1 MANKRHNSITV
12 LGRIIF
18 ISLAIWLSVIVALI
32 VTIHQ
37 TGEIDT
43 AEPSEAIVVLGAGLS
58 RNGRP
63 GWALTRRSSHAADLW
78 HQGLA
83 DTIICTGGI
92 ADNQSRSEADGC
104 REVLVRNGVPV
115 SAILLEQ
122 NSRSTEENAIFTQEI
137 LQQNNFNSL
146 IIVSDGYHLFRANY
160 IFETLGF
167 ENVSLSPVS
176 SSLIRG
182 YPTYETSVIREVFAI
197 HWQVFKTI
205 FNIPITNL

>member
-1 MANKRHNSITV
+1 MANKRPNTRTI
-12 LGRIIF
+12 LARILL
-18 ISLAIWLSVIVALI
+18 ISVMIWFMVCFALI
-32 VTIHQ
+32 ITIHQ
-37 TGEIDT
+37 TGKIET
-43 AEPSEAIVVLGAGLS
+43 AEPSDAIVVLGAGLS

-92 ADNQSRSEADGC
+92 ADNQSRSEAEGC
-104 REVLVRNGVPV
+104 LEVLVRNGVPV
-115 SAILLEQ
+115 SAVLLDHE
-122 NSRSTEENAIFTQEI
+122 SRSTEENAIFTQEI
-137 LQQNNFNSL
+137 LEQNNLNSL
-146 IIVSDGYHLFRANY
+146 IIVSDSYHLFRARY
-160 IFETLGF
+160 IFESVGLDDI
-167 ENVSLSPVS
+167 SLSPVS

-182 YPTYETSVIREVFAI
+182 YPTYETSVIREVLAL

>member
-1 MANKRHNSITV
+1 MATKRHSKRKI
-12 LGRIIF
+12 LARILF
-18 ISLAIWLSVIVALI
+18 ISSGVWLLVVIALLF
-32 VTIHQ
+32 TIHK
-37 TGEIDT
+37 TGTIET
-43 AEPSEAIVVLGAGLS
+43 AEPSDAIVVLGAGLS

-63 GWALTRRSSHAADLW
+63 GWALTRRSNHAAELW

-92 ADNQSRSEADGC
+92 ADNQSRSEAEGC
-104 REVLVRNGVPV
+104 LEVLVRNGVPP
-115 SAILLEQ
+115 SAVLLEP

-137 LQQNNFNSL
+137 LQQNNLNSL

-160 IFETLGF
+160 IFETLGID
-167 ENVSLSPVS
+167 NITLSPVS

-182 YPTYETSVIREVFAI
+182 YPTYETSVIREVLAL